1 MGEREPKGARRFAAA
16 FRCGPAP
23 TRDVKTRTPR
33 SVGTCDRL
41 QRPHRLHRPRSARSA
56 AGCRPLAPA
65 RVWGARAEAEPG
77 RSQSAPSTPSPP
89 ANESERGGREGRAGP
104 PGGPAPCPARL
115 LDPRAR
121 PGRGLRAR
129 SADPRGNLRRRH
141 HVSRRCGGRRWPRLS
156 RGARERRRGGA
167 GGTEGASQFLG
178 TPSEAQTFPQAGT
191 RPPRKGE

>member
-1 MGEREPKGARRFAAA
+1 MKWGERELKGSRRFAAA

-41 QRPHRLHRPRSARSA
+41 QRPRRLHRPRSARSA

-89 ANESERGGREGRAGP
+89 VIESERGGRGGRAGP
-104 PGGPAPCPARL
+104 SGSPAPCPARL

-121 PGRGLRAR
+121 PGRGAP
-129 SADPRGNLRRRH
+129 SAQCGP
-141 HVSRRCGGRRWPRLS
+141 SREP
-156 RGARERRRGGA
+156 A
-167 GGTEGASQFLG
+167 
-178 TPSEAQTFPQAGT
+178 
-191 RPPRKGE
+191 PPPPCLKKVWR